1 MTSVAFSPDGQLL
14 ASGSRD
20 KTMRLWEV
28 EDGSFVRQL
37 KGHTGLLNNVACVA
51 FSPDGQL
58 LASGGLGDKL
68 VKIWQVE
75 GVLLRTLEGSTSSI
89 YRQVASVAF
98 SPDGQLLASGAD
110 DKTVRLWRI
119 P

>member
-1 MTSVAFSPDGQLL
+1 VTSVAFSPDGQLL

-68 VKIWQVE
+68 VKIW
-75 GVLLRTLEGSTSSI
+75 
-89 YRQVASVAF
+89 
-98 SPDGQLLASGAD
+98 
-110 DKTVRLWRI
+110 
-119 P
+119 